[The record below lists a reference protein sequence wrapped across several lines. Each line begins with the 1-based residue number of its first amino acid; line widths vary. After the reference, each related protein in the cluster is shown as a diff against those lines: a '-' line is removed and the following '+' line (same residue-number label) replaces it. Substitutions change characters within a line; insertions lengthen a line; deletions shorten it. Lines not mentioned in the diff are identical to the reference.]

1 MELIKKIDE
10 KRNDFLLL
18 KAVFKGD
25 KLPKN
30 LVEKDFTITEFLSE
44 NVAYVYMGEREK
56 INYNNIFDFA
66 KSLATNAA
74 RNYQIDVATFPVDNK
89 ICIYDTVDAFTKGIN
104 FSAAKLYNKK
114 TIYKKENH
122 NNLSLYLQ
130 NPTSDLIAHF
140 NKAVI
145 LSEALNWAR
154 NLGVTPPNELNS
166 EQLAIIA
173 QEELSQYQNLK
184 ITVLNKKQIENLN
197 MGLLLSVNRGSIYE
211 PRVVIIEYNGNK
223 LSKEK
228 TVLVGKG
235 ITFDSGGYNI
245 KTGRHMNGMKYDM
258 GGSAVVAA
266 VMKIIAQT
274 KPKTNV
280 AAIMCITDNRVNGDA
295 SLPDSVW
302 TSMSGK
308 TVEVNN
314 TDAEGRLV
322 MADGL
327 YYGATKLKATRL
339 IDVATLTGAMIMAL
353 GDTYTGVWSTTKKG
367 WEDTKNAAKI
377 QHELVWRMP
386 LDDEYAEYIK
396 GSIVADL
403 KNTDFTGNA
412 GSSSAA
418 MFLKEF
424 TNDIEYI
431 HFDIAGTCDIN
442 EKPMFAMVK
451 TISELVSK

>member
-1 MELIKKIDE
+1 MELIKKIDT
-10 KRNDFLLL
+10 KRNDYLLL
-18 KAVFKGD
+18 KAVYKD
-25 KLPKN
+25 DEAPTN
-30 LVEKDFTITEFLSE
+30 LVEKEFAITEFLSQ
-44 NVAYVYMGEREK
+44 NVAYVYMGDRDSMK
-56 INYNNIFDFA
+56 YDKMYNFA
-66 KSLATNAA
+66 KNLGLNAA
-74 RNYQIDVATFPVDNK
+74 RNYQIDLKTFPVDKK
-89 ICIYDTVDAFTKGIN
+89 ICIYDTTDAFTKGIN
-104 FSAAKLYNKK
+104 FSAAKLFNKK
-114 TIYKKENH
+114 TVYKKENK
-122 NNLSLYLQ
+122 NSLSLFLEE
-130 NPTSDLIAHF
+130 PSKELIDYF
-140 NKAVI
+140 KKAVI
-145 LSEALNWAR
+145 LSEAQNWAR
-154 NLGVTPPNELNS
+154 DLGVTPPNELNS
-166 EQLAIIA
+166 EQLASIV
-173 QEELSQYQNLK
+173 EKELRQYRNLSVK
-184 ITVLNKKQIENLN
+184 VLNKKEIEKLG
-197 MGLLLSVNRGSIYE
+197 MGLLLSVNRGSTFE
-211 PRVVIIEYNGNK
+211 PRVVVIEYTGDSS
-223 LSKEK
+223 SKEK

-274 KPKTNV
+274 KPNKNV
-280 AAIMCITDNRVNGDA
+280 SGIMCITDNRVNGDA

-327 YYGATKLKATRL
+327 YYGATKLNATRL

-353 GDTYTGVWSTTKKG
+353 GDTYTGVWSTSEKG
-367 WEDTKNAAKI
+367 WEDVELAAKI

-386 LDDEYAEYIK
+386 LDEDYAEYIK
-396 GSIVADL
+396 GSLVADL

-424 TNDIEYI
+424 TNDVEYI
-431 HFDIAGTCDIN
+431 HFDIAGTCDVN

-451 TISELVSK
+451 TISELVSR

>member
-1 MELIKKIDE
+1 MELIKKLDT
-10 KRNDFLLL
+10 KRNDYLLL
-18 KAVFKGD
+18 KAVYSND
-25 KLPKN
+25 ELPTN
-30 LVEKDFTITEFLSE
+30 LVKKEFAITEFLSQ
-44 NVAYVYMGEREK
+44 NIAYVYMGDK
-56 INYNNIFDFA
+56 KNINFDKMYNFA
-66 KSLATNAA
+66 VSLGLNAA
-74 RNYQIDVATFPVDNK
+74 RNYQIDLNTFAVEEQ
-89 ICIYDTVDAFTKGIN
+89 ICIFDTTDAFTKGIN
-104 FSAAKLYNKK
+104 FSAAKLFNKK
-114 TIYKKENH
+114 TIYRKENK
-122 NNLSLYLQ
+122 NSLSLYIE
-130 NPTSDLIAHF
+130 NPSKTLLEFF
-140 NKAVI
+140 NKSVI

-154 NLGVTPPNELNS
+154 DLGVTPPNELNS
-166 EQLAIIA
+166 EQLAFA
-173 QEELSQYQNLK
+173 VAKELGQYKNLK
-184 ITVLNKKQIENLN
+184 LTILNKKEIEKLG
-197 MGLLLSVNRGSIYE
+197 MGLLLSVNRGSMYE
-211 PRVVIIEYNGNK
+211 PRFVVIEYNGNK
-223 LSKEK
+223 NSNEK

-245 KTGRHMNGMKYDM
+245 KTGRHMVGMKYDM
-258 GGSAVVAA
+258 GGSAIVAA

-274 KPKTNV
+274 KPNKNV

-339 IDVATLTGAMIMAL
+339 IDVATLTGAMILVL
-353 GDTYTGVWSTTKKG
+353 GDTYTGVWATSDKAWDDVKK
-367 WEDTKNAAKI
+367 AADK

-386 LDDEYAEYIK
+386 FDEEFSSFIK

-424 TNDIEYI
+424 TNNIEYI
-431 HFDIAGTCDIN
+431 HFDVAGTCDVN

-451 TISELVSK
+451 TISELVSE